1 MKKETQKD
9 TYAYATVKYHKPQ
22 GTRKW
27 EFTARKYTLILSLR
41 GGEKAAN
48 KVARILAASVKR
60 TKGKDMPIDGLARKA
75 IADMLIPATK
85 E

>member
-1 MKKETQKD
+1 MKNQKD
-9 TYAYATVKYHKPQ
+9 TYAYATVKYRKPQ

-41 GGEKAAN
+41 GGETAAN

-60 TKGKDMPIDGLARKA
+60 TKGKDTPIDGIARKA
-75 IADMLIPATK
+75 IADLLVPASK